1 MKVPYLVKVLDC
13 LQILKLVVIFFLAT
27 LSKDTPPFLQMMVKI
42 LFKVNSTKPNY
53 ASFPHNE
60 SLMIDRCYFS
70 LVQ

>member
-27 LSKDTPPFLQMMVKI
+27 LSKDTHTFLQMMVKI

-53 ASFPHNE
+53 AFYPNHE
-60 SLMIDRCYFS
+60 
-70 LVQ
+70 